1 MNEFTIQKTERG
13 GVTMFVCDGKLL
25 AGESCG
31 TLRET
36 IKNYAAE
43 SGKDAILDLAKVD
56 YIDSTGLG
64 SMVIC
69 FTTLQKAGGTLKL
82 LNLTRRN
89 VELMVLTKLTTI
101 FEIFNDESDAI
112 NSFFPGRK
120 VNKFDILSF
129 VKQQRDQR

>member
-1 MNEFTIQKTERG
+1 
-13 GVTMFVCDGKLL
+13 MFVCHGKLL

-31 TLRET
+31 TLREA
-36 IKNYAAE
+36 IKDYAAE
-43 SGKDAILDLAKVD
+43 GGKDAILDLAKVD

-120 VNKFDILSF
+120 INKFDILSF